1 MRRALRFVPY
11 PVLVVAAGWAMAL
24 ALDRGYSTFWS
35 VAIIQ
40 TAAVIVA
47 IALEYALPFRPA
59 WLRSHGDL
67 RTDLAHLA
75 VTSNVVTAAR
85 WAVTVGFVAL
95 VGPTGLAAWPT
106 AWPLWAQVALI
117 TVIQGFFGYWVHR
130 AHHGLPILWRLHA
143 VHHSAPR
150 VYWLNQ
156 ARVHPIESILDG
168 FTLLPLLLL
177 GAPERALLAFTAFSG
192 MHLTLQ
198 HANIDLRLGPLNWIV
213 SLSELHRW
221 HHSRVRGEADANY
234 GGVLLIWDV
243 VFGTRVL
250 PADREPPA
258 DTGLTGYPGYPT
270 GYLGQIASPFRRDL
284 WRAGR
289 RPLTR
294 AG

>member
-1 MRRALRFVPY
+1 MRRALGLVLY
-11 PVLVVAAGWAMAL
+11 PMLVAGAAWAMVV
-24 ALDRGYSTFWS
+24 ALDRGYSTLRS

-40 TAAVIVA
+40 TFAVVIA

-67 RTDLAHLA
+67 RTDVAHLA
-75 VTSNVVTAAR
+75 ITSNVVTAVR
-85 WAVTVGFVAL
+85 TAVTIGFVTLIGL
-95 VGPTGLAAWPT
+95 VGPASLAAWPT

-168 FTLLPLLLL
+168 LTLLPLLLL
-177 GAPERALLAFTAFSG
+177 GAPERALLVFTAFSG

-221 HHSRVRGEADANY
+221 HHSRVRSEADANY
-234 GGVLLIWDV
+234 GGILVIWDV

-258 DTGLTGYPGYPT
+258 DPGLTGLTGYPT
-270 GYLGQIASPFRRDL
+270 GYLGQIASPFRGDL
-284 WRAGR
+284 WR
-289 RPLTR
+289 TD
-294 AG
+294 